1 MSRHVL
7 SAELLY
13 RKKKEERKRYIL
25 KIKILFFTRKEIQLT
40 SISSRLMDEF
50 KETSRDATSCFQR
63 VHRQNG
69 ERHSKWYELAFSE
82 SITFPLRPF
91 SFIDAIVFERCWLD
105 SLFLLL
111 FVVSS
116 SSFFFLG
123 RRGNR
128 GVFNSWYVSLAVTH
142 GARCFGG
149 RRAPLFYW
157 DGGHLGE

>member
-1 MSRHVL
+1 M
-7 SAELLY
+7 
-13 RKKKEERKRYIL
+13 
-25 KIKILFFTRKEIQLT
+25 
-40 SISSRLMDEF
+40 
-50 KETSRDATSCFQR
+50 SRDATSCFQR

-82 SITFPLRPF
+82 SKTFPLRPF

-142 GARCFGG
+142 GARCFGDDELLCFIG
-149 RRAPLFYW
+149 MAAILANRSTRNRNKNGVCFRIFWEDRRESLSYPRMFL
-157 DGGHLGE
+157 HNQREI